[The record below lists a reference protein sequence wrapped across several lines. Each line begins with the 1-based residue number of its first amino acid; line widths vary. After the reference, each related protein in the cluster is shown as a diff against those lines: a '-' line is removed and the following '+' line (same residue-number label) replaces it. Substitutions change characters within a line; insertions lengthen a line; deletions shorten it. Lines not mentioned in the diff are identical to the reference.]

1 MMRLEG
7 PSARR
12 LRRRLARRQQWELA
26 LVALAVCHWAYHKNR
41 DWDLL
46 VRELTFGD
54 PYDGVADLDGRALP
68 GEPRPCETIDL
79 TAPADA
85 RSLAHRP

>member
-7 PSARR
+7 PSARK

-26 LVALAVCHWAYHKNR
+26 LLALAVCHWAYHKNR

-46 VRELTFGD
+46 VSELTSGD
-54 PYDGVADLDGRALP
+54 PYDGFADLDGHALQ
-68 GEPRPCETIDL
+68 GEPGPYETIDL

-85 RSLAHRP
+85 RSLTSRP